1 MYCFSLPFGSRSP
14 IYSSPIHFGYC
25 LCLPQLNSCLNLQ
38 TLAPPALGSALPKK
52 VPQGEPECAHRLLLC
67 VCRNSN
73 RRWTLC
79 WLSVATYFGLLS
91 AGLLLALQNVILAS
105 LGALLLVGKRLARH
119 SVDFGLPVT
128 LMTQVVSCRLL
139 IARSVRKLLPPKCK
153 LNRDCNAALVFR
165 NSTVRWQ
172 RACLD
177 NNRKGASGARSQ
189 GSPPRGP

>member
-1 MYCFSLPFGSRSP
+1 MR
-14 IYSSPIHFGYC
+14 
-25 LCLPQLNSCLNLQ
+25 
-38 TLAPPALGSALPKK
+38 
-52 VPQGEPECAHRLLLC
+52 
-67 VCRNSN
+67 
-73 RRWTLC
+73 
-79 WLSVATYFGLLS
+79 
-91 AGLLLALQNVILAS
+91 
-105 LGALLLVGKRLARH
+105 GALDRCWRPEARTNCQRRRSGPQSVVRH

-153 LNRDCNAALVFR
+153 LNRDFNAALLFR

-189 GSPPRGP
+189 GSPSRGLGGRKLPAFHESNGAELRNCRAYIREWVTKEGNFQSGEITT